1 VEYSSGPLD
10 SAGFIPSHRLSFDK
24 PGSPSEAKH
33 LAYTAQQDKTK
44 EPADPSPNQG
54 LKKEMGMLE

>member
-1 VEYSSGPLD
+1 
-10 SAGFIPSHRLSFDK
+10 
-24 PGSPSEAKH
+24 

-44 EPADPSPNQG
+44 EPADPSQNPG